1 MTFSDTPD
9 VSDSWSFP
17 VDVYHML
24 IESEGIAL
32 PEVSGAGGGFD
43 VSVDDW
49 EEGNVENIEIK

>member
-9 VSDSWSFP
+9 VSDRWSFP
-17 VDVYHML
+17 EDVYHIL

-32 PEVSGAGGGFD
+32 PEVSETGGGFD